1 MAGAEFPEGFL
12 GFPEGFLWG
21 AATAAYQIEGAWDED
36 GKGPSIWDT
45 FSHTPG
51 KVRDGDTGDVA
62 CDHFHRYADDVGL
75 MRDLGLRAYRFS
87 VSWPRVLPDG
97 TGMVNG
103 RGLDFYD
110 RLTDALLEAQ
120 IVPALTLNH
129 WDLPQALQDRG
140 GWASRATIDAF
151 VAYADVVSS
160 RLADRVPMWI
170 THNEP
175 SVVAVDGHVVG
186 EHAPGFTDQ
195 ALGLQ
200 VGHHLLVS
208 HGLAVPVLRANGV
221 REVGITINVWPQT
234 PAADAPEDLAA
245 AERRYAAEAG
255 WYLDPLY
262 GKGYP
267 ADIWAIYERLGWAP
281 AVGDGDMA
289 TIAAP
294 TDFLGLNYYSRA
306 LVRADASG
314 EPFGAADVYEA
325 GEYTDTGWL
334 VHPDGLYDLLTRVQR
349 DHAPSAVYVTENGA
363 AFPDVVAPDGA
374 VHDERRVAY
383 LRGHFRAAARA
394 VADGVPLKGYFV
406 WSLLDNFEWAEGYSK
421 RFGIVRVDF
430 DTQERTVKDSG
441 WFLRDVARVNGVSIE
456 GSER

>member
-1 MAGAEFPEGFL
+1 MPRTA
-12 GFPEGFLWG
+12 FPEGFLWG

-45 FSHTPG
+45 FSHTAG
-51 KVRDGDTGDVA
+51 RVRDGDTGDVA
-62 CDHFHRYADDVGL
+62 CDHYHRYAEDVRL
-75 MRDLGLRAYRFS
+75 MHDLGLRGYRLS
-87 VSWPRVLPDG
+87 VSWSRVFPQG
-97 TGMVNG
+97 RGAVNR

-110 RLTDALLEAQ
+110 RLTDALLAAG
-120 IVPALTLNH
+120 IAPMLTLNH

-140 GWASRATIDAF
+140 GWGSRATIDAF
-151 VAYADVVSS
+151 VAYADALSS

-175 SVVAVDGHVVG
+175 SVISVDGHVVG
-186 EHAPGFTDQ
+186 EHAPGLTDP
-195 ALGLQ
+195 ALGLR
-200 VGHHLLVS
+200 VAHHLLVS
-208 HGLAVPVLRANGV
+208 HGLAVPVLRANGA
-221 REVGITINVWPQT
+221 RQVGIAINVWPQT
-234 PAADAPEDLAA
+234 PATEAPADLAA

-267 ADIWAIYERLGWAP
+267 AEIQEIYDRRGWAP
-281 AVGDGDMA
+281 AVDDGDMA
-289 TIAAP
+289 AIAAR

-306 LVRADASG
+306 LVRADEAA
-314 EPFGAADVYEA
+314 EPFGAADVREP

-334 VHPDGLYDLLTRVQR
+334 VHADGMYDLLTRVQR
-349 DHAPSAVYVTENGA
+349 DHAPSAIYVTENGA

-383 LRGHFRAAARA
+383 FDGHFRAAARA
-394 VADGVPLKGYFV
+394 VADGVPLKGFFV

-430 DTQERTVKDSG
+430 DTQVRTVKDSG
-441 WFLRDVARVNGVSIE
+441 WFLRDVIRANGVSIE